1 MQLRVKV
8 QFWGEGGTD
17 MFSELRVYIKQ
28 LLFLKKSEIWD
39 TTYRSINFYLFSGG
53 NGFHGFL
60 ILLEVIVHP
69 KMITLSSFTLV
80 SYQTC
85 MSFFLL
91 LNTE

>member
-1 MQLRVKV
+1 
-8 QFWGEGGTD
+8 

-28 LLFLKKSEIWD
+28 LLKKKNQKYEIQHIGQLTFL
-39 TTYRSINFYLFSGG
+39 YLFSGG

-60 ILLEVIVHP
+60 ILLEGIVRP